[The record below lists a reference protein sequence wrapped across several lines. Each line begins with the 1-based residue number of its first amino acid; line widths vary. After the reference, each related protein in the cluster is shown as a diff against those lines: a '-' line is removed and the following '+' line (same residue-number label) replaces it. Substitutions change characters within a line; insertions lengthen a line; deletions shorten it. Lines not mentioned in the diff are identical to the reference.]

1 MRARGRRRRARA
13 RAHPAGAAY
22 APAARARRLADT
34 RLWARRQPASRARAA
49 TSHARTHAPP
59 PPPPPTCRF
68 CDWPQE
74 LGLELTDGLCTVTQL
89 QLLSHQSKI
98 ATRIELYVG
107 AGDDYRRCEFVRL
120 GYLSLDGNEA
130 SGYKARELKS
140 VYIKA
145 RGNFV
150 KLLLHRCYVNAP
162 NLFNQVGLVA
172 VNVLGGGGP
181 AAEGRAHA
189 AEPAAA
195 RRCVYEGGGGA
206 GAAQPFTC
214 A

>member
-1 MRARGRRRRARA
+1 M
-13 RAHPAGAAY
+13 
-22 APAARARRLADT
+22 
-34 RLWARRQPASRARAA
+34 
-49 TSHARTHAPP
+49 
-59 PPPPPTCRF
+59 
-68 CDWPQE
+68 
-74 LGLELTDGLCTVTQL
+74 
-89 QLLSHQSKI
+89 
-98 ATRIELYVG
+98 G

-195 RRCVYEGGGGA
+195 RRCVYEGGGGVGA
-206 GAAQPFTC
+206 GRGLHSLLRRRCWGCRLTPPPARASAHAHHAPAATAMPRRHSP
-214 A
+214 APPPPPPARRWGA